1 MELSRTSQGRELVED
16 LDHVGGLIVAALIV
30 AALLMALEKRRWLV
44 LLVLKSDRG
53 SQYKMTA
60 GWC

>member
-16 LDHVGGLIVAALIV
+16 LDHVGGLIMAALI
-30 AALLMALEKRRWLV
+30 MALEKRRWLV